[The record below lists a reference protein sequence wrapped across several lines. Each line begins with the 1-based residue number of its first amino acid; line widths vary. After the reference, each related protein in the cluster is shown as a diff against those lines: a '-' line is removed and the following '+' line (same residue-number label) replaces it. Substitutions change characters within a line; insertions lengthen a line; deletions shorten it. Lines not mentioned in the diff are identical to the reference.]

1 MMPLDG
7 SARFRYRLDVPVG
20 RKEGSPDNL
29 IVGICDGLTEGIP
42 DGMNRDISV
51 GFEEGTSKGASD
63 VFNLGNSVGSER
75 VCLSEILLGGHTLTS
90 VMENEC
96 DWGEDSDPKTA
107 NTMPMDLFLSTEFS
121 RYILRDQ

>member
-63 VFNLGNSVGSER
+63 VFNLGNSVGAER
-75 VCLSEILLGGHTLTS
+75 VCLSEILLG
-90 VMENEC
+90 C
-96 DWGEDSDPKTA
+96 DDGWSYCEERHIKIIHRLQ
-107 NTMPMDLFLSTEFS
+107 LFV
-121 RYILRDQ
+121 